1 MAINDPANKLAEK
14 INDLVD
20 SKIRKKAKKSPVIK
34 SGKVVKIDENGM
46 PWVSVSGSNQATPV
60 NGEALANVK
69 PGDLVSVN
77 IENGK
82 CNILGNSD
90 DPSIGSEEAKN
101 VSNQEIKIAVEQEG
115 AIGRAI
121 DVESN
126 KTINKV
132 DGMISDQ
139 LVSVEEAIE
148 DLDLKSGEDIRILR
162 GKTVS
167 SISIAE
173 EAKDVASATNQ
184 HFWYDDSGAY
194 VTEVTQEEW
203 KTSPSGFNSLFN
215 SLGLLLRKALNN
227 IAAFTHSA
235 VTFYDGDGN
244 EEENVMAMF
253 GKEGAQVGATGK
265 PRILMTSDRLSGVNS
280 DSVPFFD
287 INYTGAESIA
297 YSMVNGIEKTVSMY
311 NNSGA
316 GNVRHLEKTLENFAD
331 LSISL
336 SGYAI
341 NTTRYEV
348 GVTLLSL
355 DGIDEVLS
363 TENCLVDIDTGDVMH
378 ERFKIYP
385 IVSFDA
391 GTSEDIVSEV
401 IFRNF
406 DEKNIT
412 IQITTSYDSVAGS
425 INLSFS
431 ITTTFAIPKP
441 NGGAWLYPR
450 ATFACPTLTTAPAF
464 TFGSRQEGN
473 ENGDYSIAGG
483 EGIIAPEDHQVI
495 FGKYNSAGVDDG
507 LVFCVGI
514 GADDSNRAN
523 AFEVYDVWNHGVLV
537 NVPGAFSADN
547 IQYLTNPLSIADGGT
562 GATSANAAARA
573 LGMAKTAGDSVTLSG
588 YVANGY
594 LTNAKKSAYV
604 LIQLP
609 YRIYGVTSGNCTY
622 SGTFTAR
629 QNGLYLFGS
638 TSTTPR
644 NLSAVTTSIVVSTNG
659 WIRIAITGSEQTNA
673 INNNPISI
681 YFDSLTINFRA

>member
-1 MAINDPANKLAEK
+1 MALNDPATKLANKISDIVESK
-14 INDLVD
+14 IN
-20 SKIRKKAKKSPVIK
+20 KKTKKSSVIK
-34 SGKVVKIDENGM
+34 TGKVVRIDSEGI
-46 PWVSVSGSNQATPV
+46 PWVSISGSEQETPV
-60 NGEALANVK
+60 NGELLSSVK
-69 PGDLVSVN
+69 IGDSVSIN

-82 CNILGNSD
+82 CNILGNMD
-90 DPSIGSEEAKN
+90 DPSIGSNEAKN

-115 AIGRAI
+115 TIGRAI

-126 KTINKV
+126 RTIDKV
-132 DGMISDQ
+132 DGMISDKMTP
-139 LVSVEEAIE
+139 VEEAIE

-162 GKTVS
+162 GRTVS

-173 EAKDVASATNQ
+173 EAKSVADATNQ
-184 HFWYDDSGAY
+184 HFWYDDGGAH

-215 SLGLLLRKALNN
+215 SLGLLLRRALNN

-265 PRILMTSDRLSGVNS
+265 PRILITSDRLSGVNP

-287 INYTGAESIA
+287 INYTGAASIG
-297 YSMVNGIEKTVSMY
+297 YSMVNGIETTVTMY

-336 SGYAI
+336 SEYVI
-341 NTTRYEV
+341 DTTRYEV

-363 TENCLVDIDTGDVMH
+363 TDNCLVDIDTGDVTHM
-378 ERFKIYP
+378 RFTIYP

-401 IFRNF
+401 VFKNF
-406 DEKNIT
+406 DERNIT
-412 IQITTSYDSVAGS
+412 IQITTSYDAVTKS

-431 ITTTFAIPKP
+431 LTTTFTIPKP
-441 NGGAWLYPR
+441 NGGVWLKPK
-450 ATFACPTLTTAPAF
+450 ATFACPILTTAPAF

-483 EGIIAPEDHQVI
+483 QGIIAPEDHQVI
-495 FGKYNSAGVDDG
+495 FGKYNSAGIDDG

-537 NVPGAFSADN
+537 NVPGNFTANN
-547 IQYLTNPLSIADGGT
+547 ILSLTSPLSIANGGT
-562 GATSANAAARA
+562 GQTSANAAAHA
-573 LGMAKTAGDSVTLSG
+573 LGMAKTAGDSVNLSG
-588 YVANGY
+588 YIASGY
-594 LTNAKKSAYV
+594 LTNAKKSAYI
-604 LIQLP
+604 LINLP
-609 YRIYGVTSGNCTY
+609 YRIYGVTSANCTY

-629 QNGLYLFGS
+629 QNNLYLFGS

-644 NLSAVTTSIVVSTNG
+644 NLSALTTSIVVSANG
-659 WIRIAITGSEQTNA
+659 WIRMALTGSEQTNA
-673 INNNPISI
+673 INNNPIVF